1 MSTLSSQE
9 VISPANK
16 SEECPVFVIEDAR
29 EAFTFADVTA
39 ANGEYTVSFWIKSDA
54 VGSISIHGSTINT
67 GTNWLYKA
75 VTYTA
80 TDVDLIF
87 DFETAGTYYIYHLQ
101 LESGNKATDWAPAP
115 EDTDDR
121 FSDTEKAIE
130 DTQESV
136 TETNGR
142 VSTVEASLQLLA
154 DSVITRVTDEEGKTT
169 TLRQTGTGWTFSLSD
184 LEGTVSDALDA
195 LATLSEEQASVLQ
208 SVDALKTTVAEH
220 SVLTDYVVIGEYNGQ
235 PCIELGEVG
244 GDFKLRITNTEMYF
258 MAGAM
263 ILTTVTNQ
271 KMVAEKIEV
280 RQELQQGGFVWMLH
294 GNGNLGLIWKGV
306 DS

>member
-1 MSTLSSQE
+1 MSVLSSQE
-9 VISPANK
+9 IISPANK

-29 EAFTFADVTA
+29 EAFTFANVTSV
-39 ANGEYTVSFWIKSDA
+39 GEEYTISFWVKSDA
-54 VGSISIHGSTINT
+54 AGSIIIHDSTVDT
-67 GTNWLYKA
+67 DDAWLRQ
-75 VTYTA
+75 VITYTA
-80 TDVDLIF
+80 NSSDLIF
-87 DFETAGTYYIYHLQ
+87 DFEAAGTYYIYHLQ
-101 LESGNKATDWAPAP
+101 LELGNTATDWTPAP
-115 EDTDDR
+115 EDTDDKIA
-121 FSDTEKAIE
+121 DTEKAV
-130 DTQESV
+130 D
-136 TETNGR
+136 ETNNR
-142 VSTVEASLQLLA
+142 VSTVETSLQLLA
-154 DSVITRVTDEEGKTT
+154 DAVITRVTDEEGNTS
-169 TLRQTGTGWTFSLSD
+169 TLEQKGTGWTFSLSD

-220 SVLTDYVVIGEYNGQ
+220 SVLTDYVVIGEHNGQ

-280 RQELQQGGFVWMLH
+280 KQELQQGGFVWMLH